1 MEIKLAEII
10 VEACTQNDIRAELK
24 KDYSP
29 SWMYGKKTIGV
40 VIVDG
45 DLAQI
50 ITAIVANAHLLV
62 DGELPRFSIKNKLSL
77 SSFRQS
83 LILY

>member
-1 MEIKLAEII
+1 MDIKLAETI
-10 VEACTQNDIRAELK
+10 VEACAKNGVKIELK

-29 SWMYGKKTIGV
+29 SWMNGKKTTGV

-45 DLAQI
+45 DLAQL
-50 ITAIVANAHLLV
+50 ITAIVENAHLLV
-62 DGELPRFSIKNKLSL
+62 EGELPRFSIKKKLSL
-77 SSFRQS
+77 SSFRLS

>member
-1 MEIKLAEII
+1 MEINIAEAI
-10 VEACTQNDIRAELK
+10 VEACTQNGVKTELK

-29 SWMYGKKTIGV
+29 SWMRGKKTTGV

-45 DLAQI
+45 DLAQF
-50 ITAIVANAHLLV
+50 ITAIVANAQLLV
-62 DGELPRFSIKNKLSL
+62 DGGLPRFSFKNKLSL
-77 SSFRQS
+77 STFRMS

>member
-1 MEIKLAEII
+1 MEIKLAETL
-10 VEACTQNDIRAELK
+10 VEACTQNNVKTELI

-29 SWMYGKKTIGV
+29 TWMRGEKTTGV

-45 DLAQI
+45 DFAQI
-50 ITAIVANAHLLV
+50 ITAIVANAHLFV

-77 SSFRQS
+77 SSFRLS

>member
-29 SWMYGKKTIGV
+29 SWMYGKKTTGV

-45 DLAQI
+45 ALAQI
-50 ITAIVANAHLLV
+50 ITAIVAKAHLLV

>member
-1 MEIKLAEII
+1 MDVILAETI
-10 VEACTQNDIRAELK
+10 VEACAKNGVKTELK

-29 SWMYGKKTIGV
+29 PWMYGKKTTGV

-45 DLAQI
+45 DLAQVI
-50 ITAIVANAHLLV
+50 RAIVANAHLLV
-62 DGELPRFSIKNKLSL
+62 DGELPWFSIKNKFSI
-77 SSFRQS
+77 SSFRLS

>member
-1 MEIKLAEII
+1 MDIKLAETI
-10 VEACTQNDIRAELK
+10 VEACAKNDVKTELK

-29 SWMYGKKTIGV
+29 SWMYGKKTTGV

-45 DLAQI
+45 DLAQV

-77 SSFRQS
+77 SSFRLS
-83 LILY
+83 LIIY

>member
-1 MEIKLAEII
+1 MEIELAETI
-10 VEACTQNDIRAELK
+10 VEACTQNGVKTELK

-29 SWMYGKKTIGV
+29 SWMCGKKTTGV

-77 SSFRQS
+77 SSFRLN